1 VNYPF
6 DLGNLN
12 ELNQVEIEQIQF
24 KCIEIHSED
33 KRHKLLLGK
42 KHLEKF
48 KKNVQATKMLIF

>member
-6 DLGNLN
+6 DLGNPN

-42 KHLEKF
+42 KHLEKL
-48 KKNVQATKMLIF
+48 KKKCTGY